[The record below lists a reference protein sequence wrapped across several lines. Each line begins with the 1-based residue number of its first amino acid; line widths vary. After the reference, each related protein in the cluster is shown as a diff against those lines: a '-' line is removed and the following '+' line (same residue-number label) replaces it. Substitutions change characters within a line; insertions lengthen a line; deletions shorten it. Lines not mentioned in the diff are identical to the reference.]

1 MATAKTRKRSLTK
14 AELILA
20 IVKETSA
27 DINRRQVVE
36 VLDALRAVGYRQL
49 RRSGVFTIPG
59 FTKLEVKRR
68 KGRKAGVRR
77 VFGEDRFMPARPSA
91 RRVSARA
98 VKACHD
104 AVG

>member
-14 AELILA
+14 AELIQVL
-20 IVKETSA
+20 VEETST
-27 DINRRQVVE
+27 DISRRQVVE
-36 VLDALRAVGYRQL
+36 VLDALRSVGYRQL
-49 RRSGVFTIPG
+49 RKNGTFTIPG

-68 KGRKAGVRR
+68 KGTKAGLRS
-77 VFGEDRFMPARPSA
+77 VFGEERFMPARPSV